1 MSVDLGAISARLTLN
16 INEFSSNL
24 RRAEEE
30 IENTE
35 KKFSGFDDIGDR
47 FENLGQKLT
56 LGVTAPI
63 VGIGTVASKIGMD
76 FESQMS
82 RVRAIS
88 QSTREEFENLEE
100 QALDLGQST
109 AFSAKEV
116 AEAQENM
123 ASAGFKVNEIL
134 ASTSGILDL
143 AASSGENL
151 GTASAIAA
159 GAIRGFGLE
168 AREAGHVADVLAKA
182 AADTN
187 ANVQTMGDAF
197 KYVSPVARGVGWSLE
212 SVSAAIGKMA
222 DASIDG
228 STAGTTLRGA
238 ITRLAN
244 PSKEAAGT
252 MKELG
257 FNAFDS
263 NGKMKSLSTIVDEL
277 SKSTKN
283 LTDQQKQQAIAEIFG
298 QEAMSG
304 MTVLMQ
310 SGKSELDRLTTS
322 FQNSTGA
329 AKEMATTMQDNAK
342 SSVEQMMGSLE
353 TAAIKIEKVI
363 APTITKVADSVGKV
377 ADKFSAL
384 NPETQESII
393 KMGLLAAS
401 AGPIVLIFGK
411 LFSSITSIAG
421 GLKMAS
427 ALFGTTQIATTAV
440 GTAAATAT
448 PAVAGIGT
456 AFSGALVPLLP
467 WVAGAGAV
475 ALGGY
480 AIHKALTQE
489 AIPAVDLFASKID
502 TTATTV
508 ENSAGGI
515 EQAYT
520 QTTTKISEETKK
532 AVGAYMELDRSASES
547 LTNLYSSTTTITNE
561 NSKALIDTYNQMNT
575 QIKQGFSQHYQ
586 ERISSLHTFF
596 AESTAISAAEEA
608 EILNKEKWN
617 NEERKASQEE
627 FQRKILEI
635 LRRASQDK
643 RTLTAEEMQEIQM
656 YQNNMRQNAVEAL
669 SKQEVETKIIM
680 ERLKS
685 YSGRIT
691 AEQASTVI
699 KNAEKQR
706 QEAVAKAESQYHD
719 TVAQIIR
726 MRDETHSI
734 TKDQADK
741 LIQEA
746 ERQRTQS
753 INKAELLKQ
762 GVVNK
767 ITSMNSSITSSV
779 NTSTGNILTTWD
791 RLKRWWDNWRPSIKN
806 FVYKIT
812 GSEELG
818 EAASNSIGSN
828 WTGTNNWRGGL
839 TTLHEKGYEVYDLP
853 KGTTVYNHE
862 ASQDIVIK
870 TAESVAT
877 KVANSL
883 LGNISAGNNQP
894 IYITVVSQID
904 GEVVAKTTAKYDDK
918 IQGNNLRL
926 AGRGLV

>member
-1 MSVDLGAISARLTLN
+1 MSTDLGAISARLTLN

-30 IENTE
+30 IQNTE
-35 KKFSGFDDIGDR
+35 KRFSGFADIGKR
-47 FENLGQKLT
+47 FEDVGQKLT
-56 LGVTAPI
+56 LGVTVPI
-63 VGIGTVASKIGMD
+63 AGIGIAASKIGMD
-76 FESQMS
+76 FKAQMS
-82 RVRAIS
+82 RVKAIS
-88 QSTREEFENLEE
+88 QSTGEEFQKLEQ

-151 GTASAIAA
+151 GNASAIAA
-159 GAIRGFGLE
+159 GALRGFGLE
-168 AREAGHVADVLAKA
+168 ASEAGHVADVLAKV

-197 KYVSPVARGVGWSLE
+197 KYVSPVARGVGWSIE

-238 ITRLAN
+238 ITRLSN

-363 APTITKVADSVGKV
+363 APTITKVAESTGKV
-377 ADKFSAL
+377 ADRFSAL

-401 AGPIVLIFGK
+401 AGPVILIFGK

-475 ALGGY
+475 ALGAYG
-480 AIHKALTQE
+480 IHKALTQE
-489 AIPAVDLFASKID
+489 AIPAVDLFANKID
-502 TTATTV
+502 TTAITTK
-508 ENSAGGI
+508 NSAGEI

-575 QIKQGFSQHYQ
+575 QIKQGFNQHYQ

-596 AESTAISAAEEA
+596 SESTAISAEEEA

-635 LRRASQDK
+635 LRRASQEK

-656 YQNNMRQNAVEAL
+656 YQNNMRQNAVQSL

-691 AEQASTVI
+691 SEQASMVI

-726 MRDETHSI
+726 MRDESHTI
-734 TKDQADK
+734 TADQADK
-741 LIQEA
+741 LIKEA
-746 ERQRTQS
+746 ERQRAQS
-753 INKAELLKQ
+753 INKAELMKQ

-767 ITSMNSSITSSV
+767 ITSMNSSITKSV
-779 NTSTGNILTTWD
+779 STATGNILTSFD
-791 RLKRWWDNWRPSIKN
+791 RLKNWWDNWRPSIKS

-828 WTGTNNWRGGL
+828 WTGTNDWRGGL

-862 ASQDIVIK
+862 ASQDMVIK
-870 TAESVAT
+870 TAESIAE
-877 KVANSL
+877 KVAKNI
-883 LGNISAGNNQP
+883 LGNN
-894 IYITVVSQID
+894 
-904 GEVVAKTTAKYDDK
+904 
-918 IQGNNLRL
+918 IQGSNGPLFVIENFNNYTEKDIETL
-926 AGRGLV
+926 AYEIEFNRQRAALARGGA